1 MNQEKNNPNEER
13 KAPAGTPDPATLH
26 TTDPQ
31 EHMHGPLSDAMHGIG
46 GAVENTDTNEP
57 AVERSENKSAREDS
71 TD

>member
-1 MNQEKNNPNEER
+1 MNPESNKPNEER
-13 KAPAGTPDPATLH
+13 KAPAGTPDPAILH

-57 AVERSENKSAREDS
+57 AVERAERDSARERSSD
-71 TD
+71 